1 MRTLLLEDDVELN
14 ELLSSYLKPHMVID
28 TATTLNDAINLI
40 EQYRYDIA
48 LLDRNING
56 QDLGMILIDRIR
68 QKDPD
73 TGIIVISAYDSIADK
88 VIGLNM
94 GADDYMDKPID
105 NDELLARIFALYR
118 RNQPQTRMEIEGISF
133 DLSKKNIFYEGKP
146 VPLTRKESAILFYLL
161 QKRGTIVAKEELLD
175 ALYDDPQNISSN
187 TIDVTLGHIRKKL
200 PVNIIK
206 TVKTRGYLVE

>member
-1 MRTLLLEDDVELN
+1 MRTLLLEDDLQLS
-14 ELLSSYLKPHMVID
+14 ELLSKYLAPHMIID
-28 TATTLNDAINLI
+28 TATTLDQAIALI

-68 QKDPD
+68 QKDAD

-94 GADDYMDKPID
+94 GADDYMDKPLD

-118 RNQPQTRMEIEGISF
+118 RNQPNTRMEIEGISF
-133 DLSKKNIFYEGKP
+133 DLSKKNIFYDGKP
-146 VPLTRKESAILFYLL
+146 LTLTRKESAILFYLL
-161 QKRGTIVAKEELLD
+161 QKRGTIVSKEELLD
-175 ALYDDPQNISSN
+175 SLYDNPDNISSN
-187 TIDVTLGHIRKKL
+187 TIDVTLGHVRKKL

-206 TVKTRGYLVE
+206 TVKTRGYIIE